1 MKYYFTETITPRE
14 SSDDTGDKV
23 NVHVESSEAAEV
35 DENKAQSVRIV
46 KTSVEMDAKSTQP
59 QIESEQQAASAS
71 GIDNDDSGGG
81 AVGGVDDDSVF
92 VDAAIPSTSKTPGV
106 IIQSSS
112 PHRSSIDNDDEVD
125 DIELIL
131 SSDDKEY
138 PQEDMVSIS
147 YYEPWQLCGQSG
159 TPILVNFNNISS
171 DNEGGDDENRE
182 QLSPSPIDPDQF
194 YNAIKE
200 NVAQQQLSLES
211 SDSLSL
217 GDNLKRSYDFH
228 SKSFSLERG
237 SKTSDENGMMR
248 DESFDTFE
256 QVSIL
261 NGNLKDSLEK
271 FVQKVSIK
279 NNVLFFYLSINLVYR
294 YKEQAGFQ
302 STMGRRWTNYN
313 VFQETDI
320 SKCGAIEENVPDKG
334 RRNTCPNPAA
344 YRPIIHREAMGRFL
358 NNNNNNNNSGGSSIV
373 RCPLAVKFARG
384 ARTHLTTMNSNR
396 GQPMDPSG
404 SGAKRSSAAQTEITL
419 STLPEH
425 WRSESHLMAG
435 LGNGFFT
442 LPSKFVPSTG
452 SNACKHPL
460 K

>member
-228 SKSFSLERG
+228 SKSFSLERR

-279 NNVLFFYLSINLVYR
+279 NNVLFFISQSIWFIVTRNRLDFNRPWAV
-294 YKEQAGFQ
+294 AGQITTF
-302 STMGRRWTNYN
+302 
-313 VFQETDI
+313 F
-320 SKCGAIEENVPDKG
+320 K
-334 RRNTCPNPAA
+334 
-344 YRPIIHREAMGRFL
+344 RPIYRNVVQLKKMYLIKDDETHAPIPQHTDQSFT
-358 NNNNNNNNSGGSSIV
+358 
-373 RCPLAVKFARG
+373 VKRWDDF
-384 ARTHLTTMNSNR
+384 
-396 GQPMDPSG
+396 
-404 SGAKRSSAAQTEITL
+404 
-419 STLPEH
+419 
-425 WRSESHLMAG
+425 
-435 LGNGFFT
+435 
-442 LPSKFVPSTG
+442 
-452 SNACKHPL
+452 
-460 K
+460 